1 VYFVATD
8 PRFGDALRRIFE
20 PTSSVGNVRL
30 LVLGRDD
37 LESIP
42 EAAPTYIMRSARERL
57 GDTPLAGRVIPASRV
72 FSAES
77 VRELLTFIVRANIAA
92 IASMDA
98 R

>member
-1 VYFVATD
+1 
-8 PRFGDALRRIFE
+8 
-20 PTSSVGNVRL
+20 
-30 LVLGRDD
+30 
-37 LESIP
+37 
-42 EAAPTYIMRSARERL
+42 MRSAREQL